1 MHIKSSTEAA
11 FATWMV
17 AAAVLGM
24 ATQAYAQAEGAS
36 ALGQGQANIN
46 VRSDVTLGIKGLRAT
61 TSDRLA
67 KLTEVVS
74 DQLPAMRTCYRE
86 IVAKH
91 PTTVGSIEI
100 RMTLD
105 PGDDKV
111 GLELKEVGGSDAGL
125 SGCVKHV
132 FEKAPMRKLERPSAA
147 LVTLQFENTRA
158 KGEQEMVERRQAAE
172 HVEVRER
179 AGGGFETSWASTD
192 GRVGFEVGGGSR
204 DAVEAALRAVRT
216 SFAGLADCRRHAEK
230 GGLSPE
236 GQFVVELALARAGKS
251 SAKVESST
259 VASPRAAQCVEHALR
274 ALKAEGAAAGQR
286 IDLRVIF
293 GR

>member
-1 MHIKSSTEAA
+1 MRINSSIEAI
-11 FATWMV
+11 FSVCMV
-17 AAAVLGM
+17 AAATLGM
-24 ATQAYAQAEGAS
+24 PTGARAQAEGAS
-36 ALGQGQANIN
+36 AMGQGQANIN

-61 TSDRLA
+61 TSERLA

-86 IVAKH
+86 VVAKR

-105 PGDDKV
+105 PGDDKI
-111 GLELKEVGGSDAGL
+111 GLELKEIGGSDAGL

-132 FEKAPMRKLERPSAA
+132 FEKAPMRKLERPAAA
-147 LVTLQFENTRA
+147 LVSLQFENTRA
-158 KGEQEMVERRQAAE
+158 KGEQEMAGRRQAAE

-204 DAVEAALRAVRT
+204 DAVESALRTVRT
-216 SFAGLADCRRHAEK
+216 SFAALADCRRHSEK

-236 GQFVVELALARAGKS
+236 GQLVVKLELARGGKS

-259 VASPRAAQCVEHALR
+259 VASPRATQCVEHTLR
-274 ALKAEGAAAGQR
+274 GLKADGAAAGQR

-293 GR
+293 GH

>member
-1 MHIKSSTEAA
+1 MRKQL
-11 FATWMV
+11 WV
-17 AAAVLGM
+17 KAVLCALCVLGV
-24 ATQAYAQAEGAS
+24 ASTGVQAQAEGAS
-36 ALGQGQANIN
+36 PMGQGQASIG

-74 DQLPAMRTCYRE
+74 DQLPPLRKCYRE
-86 IVAKH
+86 VVAKH

-100 RMTLD
+100 RLTLEQ
-105 PGDDKV
+105 GDDKV
-111 GLELKEVGGSDAGL
+111 GLELKQIGGSDEAL

-158 KGEQEMVERRQAAE
+158 KGEQEMAERRRAAE
-172 HVEVRER
+172 HVEVHER
-179 AGGGFETSWASTD
+179 AGGGFEASWATSD
-192 GRVGFEVGGGSR
+192 GSIRFEVGGASR
-204 DAVEAALRAVRT
+204 DAVESALGTLRT
-216 SFAGLADCRRHAEK
+216 SFAGFADCRRHAEK

-236 GQFVVELALARAGKS
+236 GQLGAKIELARAGKS

-259 VASPRAAQCVEHALR
+259 VASPRAPQCVEHALR
-274 ALKAEGAAAGQR
+274 ALKAEGAAAGQHL
-286 IDLRVIF
+286 DLRVTF